1 MMVTGTPGCPV
12 GCAPGM
18 LLIGVGGGMLFM
30 PLILTATAS
39 VAPKD
44 AGVTSGVISTS
55 QQLGGAL
62 GLAILAILAT
72 SQTHHLQASRAP
84 LDALNSGF
92 HLAFLIGGPGERRC
106 AGPRSARTIPGVGS
120 VVLSSA
126 ACWRCCWS
134 TRDKSCPLSV
144 CSTSCG
150 AKRRPRRRET
160 SRQRLVSRM
169 RHALDVAGAV
179 RRGWF
184 PALPD
189 TCSGSPPASL
199 ICTSSSGWSRR
210 EARPTMLGIWR
221 ERLRGQQMLALHRSG
236 RQAPTSDERA
246 RSERVTRAWRR
257 RRRRAC
263 GRQ

>member
-1 MMVTGTPGCPV
+1 MMVTGTPGWMRARH

-30 PLILTATAS
+30 PLVLTATAS

-134 TRDKSCPLSV
+134 TGDKSCPLSV

-169 RHALDVAGAV
+169 RHARVEPAG
-179 RRGWF
+179 
-184 PALPD
+184 PEALPRAAAVVRD
-189 TCSGSPPASL
+189 RADGA
-199 ICTSSSGWSRR
+199 
-210 EARPTMLGIWR
+210 EAILELRAIHSNGDFEEYWR
-221 ERLRGQQMLALHRSG
+221 YHLAQEHQRNHRS
-236 RQAPTSDERA
+236 RYANNLIPTH
-246 RSERVTRAWRR
+246 
-257 RRRRAC
+257 
-263 GRQ
+263 G